1 MAIDTDYLVDIPVED
16 IGVESDQ
23 LYKALLGDQCF
34 CLTDICPPKIDF
46 DDWEI
51 PGGLGEDALAEIT
64 PLSVDKLTNQEKTGV
79 FDVVSQSIKDLLLTE
94 FDKGRITGAAYAETF
109 VRLIEASLANST
121 QFLLQRDISYWQ
133 ARKGFYDA
141 WAVKVQ
147 AELTKHNIALTQMQQ
162 LNQQT
167 EFAAGKMR
175 VMVAKEQYVTAV
187 VQRDLVVPKQLEAQD
202 SQIAVNTKQLEVLTA
217 QIAGQ
222 EAQTALTTEQAATQ
236 AVQTSLSEYQLSDVL
251 PAQVAGQEA
260 QTAHTAAQTLGTQA
274 QTLNIQAQTQNI
286 AAQKA
291 HTEAQTAYI
300 EETQTAHTEAQ
311 TLNIEAQTLNTK
323 SQTLNIEAQ
332 TAHTE
337 AQTSLS
343 AYQLSDVVPAQ
354 VAGQQAQ
361 TLNTQ
366 AQTAHT
372 EAQTLLANTQRTLI
386 LPKQVQVQD
395 SQIALYNQQVT
406 SYQRDAELKAAKVF
420 TDTWTAL
427 STVNGADDIP
437 TQYNLTNLNE
447 ILTILRT
454 KNDLA

>member
-1 MAIDTDYLVDIPVED
+1 MAIDTDYQVDIPVED

-46 DDWEI
+46 ADWEI

-64 PLSVDKLTNQEKTGV
+64 PLSIDKLTNQEKTGV
-79 FDVVSQSIKDLLLTE
+79 FDVISQSIKDLLLTE

-141 WAVKVQ
+141 WAVKAQ
-147 AELTKHNIALTQMQQ
+147 TELTKHNIALVQMQQ

-167 EFAAGKMR
+167 EFAASKMR

-202 SQIAVNTKQLEVLTA
+202 SQIAVNTKQLDVMTA

-222 EAQTALTTEQAATQ
+222 EAQTVHT
-236 AVQTSLSEYQLSDVL
+236 
-251 PAQVAGQEA
+251 GA
-260 QTAHTAAQTLGTQA
+260 QTV
-274 QTLNIQAQTQNI
+274 
-286 AAQKA
+286 
-291 HTEAQTAYI
+291 HTEAQT
-300 EETQTAHTEAQ
+300 QMV
-311 TLNIEAQTLNTK
+311 N
-323 SQTLNIEAQ
+323 S
-332 TAHTE
+332 
-337 AQTSLS
+337 
-343 AYQLSDVVPAQ
+343 
-354 VAGQQAQ
+354 
-361 TLNTQ
+361 
-366 AQTAHT
+366 
-372 EAQTLLANTQRTLI
+372 QRTLA
-386 LPKQVQVQD
+386 LPKQIQVQD

-406 SYQRDAELKAAKVF
+406 SYKRDAELKAAKVF
-420 TDTWTAL
+420 TDTWVAL

-437 TQYNLTNLNE
+437 AQYNLTNLNQ
-447 ILTILRT
+447 ILTTLRA
-454 KNDLA
+454 KNDLD

>member
-46 DDWEI
+46 ADWEI

-64 PLSVDKLTNQEKTGV
+64 PLSIDKLTNQEKTGV
-79 FDVVSQSIKDLLLTE
+79 FDAISQSIKDLLQTE

-133 ARKGFYDA
+133 SRKGFYDA
-141 WAVKVQ
+141 WAVKAQ
-147 AELTKHNIALTQMQQ
+147 TELTKHNIALIQMQQ

-167 EFAAGKMR
+167 EFAAAKMR
-175 VMVAKEQYVTAV
+175 VMVDKEQYVTAV

-202 SQIAVNTKQLEVLTA
+202 SQIAVNTKQLDVLTA

-222 EAQTALTTEQAATQ
+222 EAQTALTTEQTATQ
-236 AVQTSLSEYQLSDVL
+236 AVQTSLSEYQLSYVL

-260 QTAHTAAQTLGTQA
+260 QTAHT
-274 QTLNIQAQTQNI
+274 
-286 AAQKA
+286 
-291 HTEAQTAYI
+291 
-300 EETQTAHTEAQ
+300 EAQ
-311 TLNIEAQTLNTK
+311 TLMVN
-323 SQTLNIEAQ
+323 S
-332 TAHTE
+332 
-337 AQTSLS
+337 
-343 AYQLSDVVPAQ
+343 
-354 VAGQQAQ
+354 
-361 TLNTQ
+361 
-366 AQTAHT
+366 
-372 EAQTLLANTQRTLI
+372 QRTLS
-386 LPKQVQVQD
+386 LPKQIQVQD

-420 TDTWTAL
+420 TDTWVAL

-437 TQYNLTNLNE
+437 AQYNLTNLNQ
-447 ILTILRT
+447 ILTILRA
-454 KNDLA
+454 KNDLD

>member
-1 MAIDTDYLVDIPVED
+1 MTIDTDYLVDIPVED

-46 DDWEI
+46 ADWEI
-51 PGGLGEDALAEIT
+51 PGGLGEDVLAEIT

-141 WAVKVQ
+141 WAVKAQ
-147 AELTKHNIALTQMQQ
+147 AELTKHNIALVQMQQ

-202 SQIAVNTKQLEVLTA
+202 SQIAINTKQLDVMAAQVAGQEAQTTLITEQTATQAVQTALSEYQLSDVLPAQTLNTEAQTLNTKAQTAHTESQTLLANSQRTLLLPAQVEAQESQTALNTKQLDVLTA

-222 EAQTALTTEQAATQ
+222 EAQTALTTEQAVTQ
-236 AVQTSLSEYQLSDVL
+236 AVQTSLSEYQLSDV
-251 PAQVAGQEA
+251 
-260 QTAHTAAQTLGTQA
+260 
-274 QTLNIQAQTQNI
+274 I
-286 AAQKA
+286 
-291 HTEAQTAYI
+291 
-300 EETQTAHTEAQ
+300 
-311 TLNIEAQTLNTK
+311 
-323 SQTLNIEAQ
+323 
-332 TAHTE
+332 
-337 AQTSLS
+337 
-343 AYQLSDVVPAQ
+343 PAQ

-372 EAQTLLANTQRTLI
+372 EAQTLNTEAQTLMTDSQRTLV
-386 LPKQVQVQD
+386 LPKQVEVQD

-437 TQYNLTNLNE
+437 AQFGFESLNE
-447 ILTILRT
+447 ILMTLRA
-454 KNDLA
+454 KNDLD